1 MVSLGDF
8 IFGIQSIVEIA
19 APLLEKLFDV
29 MDENK
34 IGMVDFEK
42 FNRILR
48 VEAPSQIPGPG
59 DIVEDSFVW

>member
-1 MVSLGDF
+1 
-8 IFGIQSIVEIA
+8 
-19 APLLEKLFDV
+19 

-59 DIVEDSFVW
+59 DIVEDSFAWQENIANLIRG

>member
-1 MVSLGDF
+1 
-8 IFGIQSIVEIA
+8 
-19 APLLEKLFDV
+19 

-59 DIVEDSFVW
+59 DIVEDSFVWQENICTAIRDFVKRSKLTPLEAFRSFD